1 VIDGGSFRAK
11 LSELTGGDIHQMRY
25 IAQTLQKEGV
35 LKPSEDYNS
44 VSYIPN
50 RGLEKMFD
58 ELTSGGA

>member
-1 VIDGGSFRAK
+1 MTELSK
-11 LSELTGGDIHQMRY
+11 LTSGDVNQMTAIIR
-25 IAQTLQKEGV
+25 TLYREGV
-35 LKPSEDYNS
+35 LKPSEDYKT